1 MRVTAAECVHN
12 ADSANPLEAHTTMLI
27 RIQSIEK
34 LELNSLL
41 TSGDAALRD
50 AAVNSARRPRA
61 VGILAP

>member
-1 MRVTAAECVHN
+1 MQTQRTRVYHLDREGRH
-12 ADSANPLEAHTTMLI
+12 LEAHTTMLI

-41 TSGDAALRD
+41 TSGDAVLRD